1 MPRQVRQT
9 LPEPPPVYDQAYIAR
24 LADAVNRYMFQ
35 RDQGEMIAAHFIC
48 TDPIQVGAG
57 SGPIGLPNA
66 SGLPTGLIVLKQVP
80 GAPAGSFFLTV
91 VTESDPI

>member
-35 RDQGEMIAAHFIC
+35 RDSGEMIAAHFIV
-48 TDPIQVGAG
+48 TDPIQIGA
-57 SGPIGLPNA
+57 PTPPGLPNT
-66 SGLPTGLIVLKQVP
+66 SGLPTGLVVLKQVP
-80 GAPAGSFFLTV
+80 GAPAGTFFLTV
-91 VTESDPI
+91 VTESDAL